1 MKIEKLSEIKNIL
14 DNAVEKYS
22 SICILTHKNP
32 DGDGLCAS
40 LALQE
45 LLLRNNKKADIILE
59 VEAPDTYD
67 FLQGFQR
74 TKVFSQSL
82 IYELIIILDCHEKER
97 IGICAPLLFTAK
109 KVIAIDHHIE
119 RDMIPEA
126 DTYIDT
132 KITSVGA
139 ILFNMYEKE
148 IKDIPEKSSNY
159 IAKAMYTTI
168 INDTDNFLNSNINA
182 ETFDI
187 CSKLMKY
194 NIFPGNITEK
204 FIYNKPVN
212 QIIFVGEVLSSIR
225 TFNNDQVLFM
235 GSNREMLRR
244 NRLGNEA
251 TTKLT
256 RWVKGTRN
264 VKVTIC
270 YQEINKNL
278 YRLSLR
284 SNFIDVN
291 RIATKYGGGGHQKAS
306 GCEIKENLEN
316 IIEMILNDIREQLDN

>member
-1 MKIEKLSEIKNIL
+1 MKIKKLSEIKKIL

-45 LLLRNNKKADIILE
+45 LLLNKSIKADIILE

-109 KVIAIDHHIE
+109 KLIAIDHHIE
-119 RDMIPEA
+119 RDLIPEA

-132 KITSVGA
+132 NIVSVGA

-148 IKDIPEKSSNY
+148 IKNLPEKSSNY

-194 NIFPGNITEK
+194 NILPGNITEK

-212 QIIFVGEVLSSIR
+212 QIIFVGEVLSSIQ

-244 NRLGNEA
+244 NRLDSEA
-251 TTKLT
+251 TAKLT
-256 RWVKGTRN
+256 RWVKGTRD
-264 VKVTIC
+264 VKVTVC
-270 YQEINKNL
+270 FQEINKNL

-291 RIATKYGGGGHQKAS
+291 KIATKYGGGGHQKAS

-316 IIEMILNDIREQLDN
+316 IQKMILNDIREQLDN